1 METTNMAESTSVSR
15 RGFLAGAGALA
26 AVAAA
31 GLVGC
36 SNPQKTPAPSD
47 DATMA
52 SAKPALKDASSTRE
66 CDVLVVGLGA
76 SGLMA
81 AHGAASKGASVIAI
95 DTAPSMSGTTNVRT
109 SGAWCT
115 GSKLQ
120 QQATGEV
127 LTIQE
132 AMDHINNG
140 TNYQSNQK
148 ALRALLGASGRAI
161 DAMVESGMEFR
172 TDFDKTGAQANINTK
187 GVHWYNLTGDD
198 RAAVFQAVA
207 DNAGVECLFGTT
219 AENVILEDGAVAG
232 VQCVSGSEV
241 VDIRA
246 KAVVMCSGGFLGN
259 ADEVAERFAGA
270 KIVVMGNPACTG
282 AGIDMAQAAGAQ
294 IGKCFSISMN
304 EYGGANDL
312 ASPTYAF
319 RPNTGEN
326 EPLRLTVFGGLLV
339 DPEGDRFINEGFV
352 CERCMFAAEP
362 FVREKFHYAVAD
374 SAFIKELTT
383 RPASDFFGDER
394 MKGMFAETVMSD
406 LEAQF
411 DKAIGEGWAFKAD
424 TIAEIAEHFG
434 LTNLEATVEEYN
446 AACASGIDE
455 LFFKDAKY
463 LNALTTPP
471 YYVVQSQPAGWLSL
485 GGIKSNAAGQAL
497 DADGKPVA
505 GLYVAGADADLFT
518 SPYYQMASGNAFAL
532 GSGLLAG
539 ENAGEYAK
547 A

>member
-1 METTNMAESTSVSR
+1 MEKVNVSR
-15 RGFLAGAGALA
+15 RSFLTGAGALA
-26 AVAAA
+26 AIAAA
-31 GLVGC
+31 GLAGC
-36 SNPQKTPAPSD
+36 SAPQKAADKPAD
-47 DATMA
+47 GVAA
-52 SAKPALKDASSTRE
+52 SAEPVLKEATSTRE

-81 AHGAASKGASVIAI
+81 AYGAASKGAAVIGV
-95 DTAPSMSGTTNVRT
+95 DTAPAMSGTTNVRT

-120 QQATGEV
+120 QQATGET
-127 LTIQE
+127 LSIQE

-148 ALRALLGASGRAI
+148 ALRAVLGATGRAI
-161 DAMVESGMEFR
+161 DAMVENGMEFR
-172 TDFDKTGAQANINTK
+172 TDFDKTGAKANINTK

-219 AENVILEDGAVAG
+219 AESIILEGGAVAG
-232 VQCVSGSEV
+232 VQCVSGDEV
-241 VDIRA
+241 IDIRA

-259 ADEVAERFAGA
+259 EDEVAERFAGA
-270 KIVVMGNPACTG
+270 KIVVMGNPSCTG
-282 AGIDMAQAAGAQ
+282 AGIDMAVAAGAQ

-362 FVREKFHYAVAD
+362 FVREKYHYAVAD

-406 LEAQF
+406 LETQF

-424 TIAEIAEHFG
+424 TIAELAEHFG

-446 AACASGIDE
+446 EACKSGVDE

-463 LNALTTPP
+463 LNALSTPP

-485 GGIKSNAAGQAL
+485 GGIKSNASGQAL

-539 ENAGEYAK
+539 ENAAVYAQ

>member
-1 METTNMAESTSVSR
+1 
-15 RGFLAGAGALA
+15 
-26 AVAAA
+26 
-31 GLVGC
+31 
-36 SNPQKTPAPSD
+36 
-47 DATMA
+47 
-52 SAKPALKDASSTRE
+52 
-66 CDVLVVGLGA
+66 
-76 SGLMA
+76 
-81 AHGAASKGASVIAI
+81 
-95 DTAPSMSGTTNVRT
+95 
-109 SGAWCT
+109 
-115 GSKLQ
+115 
-120 QQATGEV
+120 
-127 LTIQE
+127 
-132 AMDHINNG
+132 
-140 TNYQSNQK
+140 
-148 ALRALLGASGRAI
+148 
-161 DAMVESGMEFR
+161 
-172 TDFDKTGAQANINTK
+172 
-187 GVHWYNLTGDD
+187 
-198 RAAVFQAVA
+198 
-207 DNAGVECLFGTT
+207 
-219 AENVILEDGAVAG
+219 
-232 VQCVSGSEV
+232 
-241 VDIRA
+241 
-246 KAVVMCSGGFLGN
+246 
-259 ADEVAERFAGA
+259 
-270 KIVVMGNPACTG
+270 
-282 AGIDMAQAAGAQ
+282 MAQAAGAQ

-424 TIAEIAEHFG
+424 TIAELAEHFG

>member
-1 METTNMAESTSVSR
+1 MAVIGTFGSFT
-15 RGFLAGAGALA
+15 A
-26 AVAAA
+26 ARL
-31 GLVGC
+31 GIY
-36 SNPQKTPAPSD
+36 
-47 DATMA
+47 A
-52 SAKPALKDASSTRE
+52 SQAS
-66 CDVLVVGLGA
+66 L
-76 SGLMA
+76 
-81 AHGAASKGASVIAI
+81 
-95 DTAPSMSGTTNVRT
+95 NV
-109 SGAWCT
+109 T
-115 GSKLQ
+115 G
-120 QQATGEV
+120 
-127 LTIQE
+127 
-132 AMDHINNG
+132 NN
-140 TNYQSNQK
+140 
-148 ALRALLGASGRAI
+148 I
-161 DAMVESGMEFR
+161 
-172 TDFDKTGAQANINTK
+172 ANINTK

-394 MKGMFAETVMSD
+394 MKGMFAETIMSD

-424 TIAEIAEHFG
+424 TIAELAEHFG

-446 AACASGIDE
+446 AA
-455 LFFKDAKY
+455 
-463 LNALTTPP
+463 N
-471 YYVVQSQPAGWLSL
+471 
-485 GGIKSNAAGQAL
+485 
-497 DADGKPVA
+497 
-505 GLYVAGADADLFT
+505 GADWEPKASIKDYTRSPADLQRLLMVLDSFYGPGLFT
-518 SPYYQMASGNAFAL
+518 RG
-532 GSGLLAG
+532 G
-539 ENAGEYAK
+539 
-547 A
+547 

>member
-1 METTNMAESTSVSR
+1 MEKANVSR
-15 RGFLAGAGALA
+15 RSFLAGAGAFA
-26 AVAAA
+26 AIAAA
-31 GLVGC
+31 GLAGC
-36 SNPQKTPAPSD
+36 SAPQKATDKPADEVS
-47 DATMA
+47 A
-52 SAKPALKDASSTRE
+52 SAEPVLKEATSTRE

-81 AHGAASKGASVIAI
+81 AYGAASKGAAVIGI
-95 DTAPSMSGTTNVRT
+95 DTAPAMNGTTNVRT

-120 QQATGEV
+120 QQATGET
-127 LTIQE
+127 LSIQE

-148 ALRALLGASGRAI
+148 ALRAVLGATGRAI
-161 DAMVESGMEFR
+161 DAMVENGMEFR
-172 TDFDKTGAQANINTK
+172 TDFDKTGAEANINTK

-219 AENVILEDGAVAG
+219 AETIILEGGTVAG
-232 VQCVSGSEV
+232 VQCVSGSDI

-270 KIVVMGNPACTG
+270 KIVVMGNPSCTG
-282 AGIDMAQAAGAQ
+282 AGIDMAMAAGAQ

-362 FVREKFHYAVAD
+362 FVREKYHYAVAD

-424 TIAEIAEHFG
+424 TIAELAEHFG
-434 LTNLEATVEEYN
+434 LTNLEETVEEYN
-446 AACASGIDE
+446 KACAAGVDE

-485 GGIKSNAAGQAL
+485 GGIKSNASGQAL
-497 DADGKPVA
+497 DGDGKPIA

-539 ENAGEYAK
+539 ENAAEFAQ